1 MNRTIQKIK
10 TTIVQVAIAGLI
22 GAFFWVGF
30 AVYQALTNVPTI
42 VMEPGILDPFV
53 PNLDEGY
60 LEELLKRRQLY
71 QELDGIV
78 IAEPIV
84 VSEGETTPESVV
96 VSEEVVIE
104 EEEDAVEE
112 EVFEEEE

>member
-1 MNRTIQKIK
+1 MNRTIHKIK
-10 TTIVQVAIAGLI
+10 TTVTQVAIAALI

-42 VMEPGILDPFV
+42 VMEPGILDPFS

-71 QELDGIV
+71 QELDDIAITEPMVASEAELVEEAIV
-78 IAEPIV
+78 ASDEAEV
-84 VSEGETTPESVV
+84 L
-96 VSEEVVIE
+96 EEVVEEVLIE
-104 EEEDAVEE
+104 EE
-112 EVFEEEE
+112 